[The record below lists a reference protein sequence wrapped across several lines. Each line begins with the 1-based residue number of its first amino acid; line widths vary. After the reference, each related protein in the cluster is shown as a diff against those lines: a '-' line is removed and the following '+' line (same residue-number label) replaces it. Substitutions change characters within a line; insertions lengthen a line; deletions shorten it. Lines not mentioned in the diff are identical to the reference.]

1 MEIEQ
6 EGNST
11 VVRSY
16 SHLVDQ
22 DQKSP
27 TTGEINCKTVYTF
40 QPDKVILEFSAEKA
54 SSDPVRIIL
63 PIISNSSEKVE
74 VIGKRQVQVQKEHA
88 VVRII
93 SDADLS
99 ILPTTGGRIFNF
111 VLGLEAVPLAI
122 NQRRCRIEIEVV

>member
-27 TTGEINCKTVYTF
+27 ATGEVNCQTVYTF
-40 QPDKVILEFSAEKA
+40 QPDKVILEFSVEEA
-54 SSDPVRIIL
+54 STDLIRIIFS
-63 PIISNSSEKVE
+63 IVSNSSEKVD
-74 VIGKRQVQVQKEHA
+74 VIGKRQIQVQKEHA
-88 VVRII
+88 VVRIT
-93 SDADLS
+93 SDTDLA
-99 ILPTTGGRIFNF
+99 IQPTTGGAFLILCSDWKRF
-111 VLGLEAVPLAI
+111 
-122 NQRRCRIEIEVV
+122 R